1 MNFLRATGTAGMA
14 SAQVVCKNGAASAF
28 ARLTVEGHR
37 GSFAVEWVVTAL
49 YGRATVREQ
58 HNQHQT
64 ELVGTSDRHNFSS
77 FHTKPCLLTPP
88 CTKYRALA
96 KGGRSPWQCCACAN
110 ARLMGVGLVTMCV
123 RVRVRVVVLKTTLL
137 RKRKTKD
144 PLISLPQNCRL
155 VTRAQTGY
163 FTHKLFCTVW
173 DRPRWRLSAVLLFSC
188 CFWRF
193 LWRPAASRLEQTS
206 EISPA
211 PSFPSPTTRSA
222 WVT

>member
-1 MNFLRATGTAGMA
+1 MNFLRATGTACMA

-88 CTKYRALA
+88 CTKIELPR
-96 KGGRSPWQCCACAN
+96 KGGVPMAVLRMRER
-110 ARLMGVGLVTMCV
+110 RLMGVGLVTMCA
-123 RVRVRVVVLKTTLL
+123 RARARGGFEDDFTTKKEDQ
-137 RKRKTKD
+137 RSSDIFTTK
-144 PLISLPQNCRL
+144 LPASNA
-155 VTRAQTGY
+155 RADW
-163 FTHKLFCTVW
+163 LFYT
-173 DRPRWRLSAVLLFSC
+173 
-188 CFWRF
+188 
-193 LWRPAASRLEQTS
+193 
-206 EISPA
+206 
-211 PSFPSPTTRSA
+211 
-222 WVT
+222 